1 MSPGAERPLDQ
12 ALAETVEFVK
22 SALERSAP
30 SQGLLDLQPF
40 DHRAEGLTHR
50 QRREIALNQ
59 LPAVIPLPFRP
70 DAKSDDTAR
79 EGRPV
84 WLRRVSLWGLFL
96 LTVVSI
102 ARPELSL
109 LFGVVWLVVLIWPTR
124 SRSMARG
131 RASTPASDDL
141 LGGHTTEPSG
151 GHTTELELRII
162 WMARWQTAAIVH
174 TRAWGSAEMSDGV
187 GRIDISDVLGR
198 LTDRALNLLRFTST
212 TLPTPSRSQ
221 PELRQQWEREQQ
233 RIGAIRAEL
242 IEQVAALIVYRE
254 HLELIS
260 DLLEQR
266 DQMAVYSERAAAFE
280 EALPPSTEGPVLLDA
295 ASEQRDLHGN
305 LASQL
310 QYLGAITDGSGD
322 ALPLRDSSRTN

>member
-1 MSPGAERPLDQ
+1 MPPGAERPLDQ
-12 ALAETVEFVK
+12 ALAETVEFVE
-22 SALERSAP
+22 SALKRSAP

-70 DAKSDDTAR
+70 DAESDDTAR

-221 PELRQQWEREQQ
+221 PELRQQWEREAAN
-233 RIGAIRAEL
+233 RCDSGRTHRAGGCTHRL
-242 IEQVAALIVYRE
+242 PRAPGT
-254 HLELIS
+254 HLGS
-260 DLLEQR
+260 
-266 DQMAVYSERAAAFE
+266 ARAAR
-280 EALPPSTEGPVLLDA
+280 PDGCVL
-295 ASEQRDLHGN
+295 G
-305 LASQL
+305 
-310 QYLGAITDGSGD
+310 TGSGVRGSL
-322 ALPLRDSSRTN
+322 APLDRGACSPRRGQRTA

>member
-1 MSPGAERPLDQ
+1 MPPGEERPLEQ
-12 ALAETVEFVK
+12 ALAETVEFVE
-22 SALERSAP
+22 SALKRSAP
-30 SQGLLDLQPF
+30 SQGVLDLQPF

-50 QRREIALNQ
+50 QRREIALEQ

-70 DAKSDDTAR
+70 DSKPDETGTER
-79 EGRPV
+79 RTL
-84 WLRRVSLWGLFL
+84 WFRRVILWGLFL
-96 LTVVSI
+96 LTVVSV

-109 LFGVVWLVVLIWPTR
+109 LFGLVWLVVLIWPTP
-124 SRSMARG
+124 SRGLARV
-131 RASTPASDDL
+131 RASTPASDGL
-141 LGGHTTEPSG
+141 FG

-174 TRAWGSAEMSDGV
+174 TRAWGSAEMANGV

-198 LTDRALNLLRFTST
+198 LTDRALHLLRFSST
-212 TLPTPSRSQ
+212 ILPTPSRSQ

-260 DLLEQR
+260 DLLDQR
-266 DQMAVYSERAAAFE
+266 DQMAVYSERAAAFD

-310 QYLGAITDGSGD
+310 QYLGAITDGSEV
-322 ALPLRDSSRTN
+322 ALPLRDSSQTS